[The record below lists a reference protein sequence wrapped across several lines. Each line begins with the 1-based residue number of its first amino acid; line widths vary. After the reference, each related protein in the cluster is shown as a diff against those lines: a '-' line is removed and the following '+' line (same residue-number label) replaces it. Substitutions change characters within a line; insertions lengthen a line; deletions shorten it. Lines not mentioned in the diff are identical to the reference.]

1 MIGRTILVLGSV
13 LFSLLAVELGARL
26 WLGRLADWRNIVLQD
41 RRSTLAQGGGRL
53 MHDARLGFISRPG
66 FARDGF
72 SYDAQGFRTMPA
84 VTPATG
90 ALPPILVVGDSFAHG
105 DEVADNETWPAQLQA
120 LMGRRV
126 INAAVSGYGFDQMV
140 LRAELIAPEL
150 RPAAIVLSFIG
161 DDARRSEMKRVWG
174 AEKPYF
180 DLVGGKLELRNTPVP
195 RAPDPVDTLDIWQ
208 TLFGWSV
215 ALDALLKHKGW
226 QYEWAID
233 HERALPRGRGELV
246 ACALFKRLATLQ
258 VPVLVV
264 AERDT
269 YTWRN
274 AEYAAEQA
282 GIAARML
289 KCAADAGFS
298 ALDLFPTIDEVVKKR
313 GYEAVFRSSHP
324 SPVGTEAAAERI
336 ARELSG
342 RYIPPVR

>member
-1 MIGRTILVLGSV
+1 M
-13 LFSLLAVELGARL
+13 
-26 WLGRLADWRNIVLQD
+26 
-41 RRSTLAQGGGRL
+41 
-53 MHDARLGFISRPG
+53 
-66 FARDGF
+66 
-72 SYDAQGFRTMPA
+72 
-84 VTPATG
+84 
-90 ALPPILVVGDSFAHG
+90 
-105 DEVADNETWPAQLQA
+105 ADNETWPARLQT

-161 DDARRSEMKRVWG
+161 DDARRGEMRRVWG
-174 AEKPYF
+174 AEKPYL